1 MLNVPVRGQS
11 GLGTEAKSSVTPLS
25 KVWHI
30 ATQLLSD
37 KGAVWMDR
45 VEGGRRV
52 EGEGMEGKEE
62 GERER
67 VEGKGRGRGRWREWR
82 G

>member
-1 MLNVPVRGQS
+1 
-11 GLGTEAKSSVTPLS
+11 
-25 KVWHI
+25 
-30 ATQLLSD
+30 
-37 KGAVWMDR
+37 MDR